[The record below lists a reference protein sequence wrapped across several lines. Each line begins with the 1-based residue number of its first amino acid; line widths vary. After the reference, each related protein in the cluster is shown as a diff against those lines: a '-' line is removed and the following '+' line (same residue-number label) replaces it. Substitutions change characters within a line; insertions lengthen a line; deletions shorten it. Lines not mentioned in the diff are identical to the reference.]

1 MSRSAK
7 QQPTIPDQSEVP
19 HLFEQESY
27 STISSKVDEL
37 KRKVLDLE
45 QQRTALIEERRRL
58 SSSEQP
64 ITFSSALIENQPEMI
79 CSLSERVSGLNDR
92 IRALQKS
99 IQLGESELERV
110 RNRLSYQVTESC
122 RDLYRMQARIVLCGM
137 LDVQLGNTAI
147 GLLRERL
154 ERNGYAAGRI
164 VPVGIAPWPL
174 WGHPVD
180 PSSVWQ
186 RILREFLD
194 AKFITTDEL
203 STIISGEL
211 AAFRP

>member
-1 MSRSAK
+1 MSRSVK
-7 QQPTIPDQSEVP
+7 SQPTTQDQSEVP
-19 HLFEQESY
+19 HLSEQESY
-27 STISSKVDEL
+27 RAISLKVAEL
-37 KRKVLDLE
+37 KQKVLDSERQYIVLM
-45 QQRTALIEERRRL
+45 EEKRRL
-58 SSSEQP
+58 SSSEP
-64 ITFSSALIENQPEMI
+64 IIFSSALIEDHADVV
-79 CSLSERVSGLNDR
+79 CSLSERVSALRER

-99 IQLGESELERV
+99 VQLGEAELERV
-110 RNRLSYQVTESC
+110 RDRLSYQVTESC
-122 RDLYRMQARIVLCGM
+122 RDLYRIQARIVLRGM

-164 VPVGIAPWPL
+164 APVGIAPWPL

-186 RILREFLD
+186 MILREFLD